1 MTDQNQTP
9 NQPAPTNAP
18 ANQQQVPPG
27 LPQPGTVPT
36 PPTAHNAPAP
46 ALPGDGLHSPAK
58 NAPAAQTAAQTA
70 PGSIADFAGDLV
82 NDPYAKVG
90 LSYIESAISG
100 TGADLRRDF
109 GKAAEYGDVN
119 LIDEAYLR
127 DVLGDKADAVVQQ
140 AKALFEYS
148 THKAQQTLQEV
159 YNAVGGEHVL
169 QQAVPYFNQA
179 ATPEQ
184 RKAIAL
190 LLDSGDRATMK
201 YAAQQV
207 VDFARQGGMVQRAGQ
222 QPLGQ
227 AGAVQGISQE
237 EYVKAIMERNL
248 SAEKYEQLKQA
259 RLLGKQ
265 QGL

>member
-1 MTDQNQTP
+1 MTGQTTQNDQ
-9 NQPAPTNAP
+9 QPATTPT
-18 ANQQQVPPG
+18 NQQQVPPG

-36 PPTAHNAPAP
+36 PPTAHTAPTP
-46 ALPGDGLHSPAK
+46 AVPGDGLHSPAK
-58 NAPAAQTAAQTA
+58 TAPAAQTAT

-90 LSYIESAISG
+90 LSYIEAAIAG
-100 TGADLRRDF
+100 TEADLRRAF

-159 YNAVGGEHVL
+159 YSAVGGEHVL

-190 LLDSGDRATMK
+190 LLDSGDPATMK

-259 RLLGKQ
+259 RMLGKQ